1 MIDISKISLCAD
13 STIVN
18 ALSVIDSGA
27 VKIALVVDSDNKL
40 LGTLS
45 DGDIRRGLLKGLK
58 LSDVILDIYFKTP
71 IVANKKTSKENLLAI
86 CHRHQV
92 DQIPLIDAKNKVI
105 GLHVLNEIVSP
116 EKKKNKI

>member
-71 IVANKKTSKENLLAI
+71 IEANKKTSKDNLLTI
-86 CHRHQV
+86 SHRH
-92 DQIPLIDAKNKVI
+92 
-105 GLHVLNEIVSP
+105 
-116 EKKKNKI
+116 